1 MRTES
6 TMRTGMKTNGKQQ
19 PRKTKDKQI
28 REQQQIRMK
37 EALKER
43 IRRYQQQV
51 IEETGLEVN
60 FSSAVRSLIE
70 KALDAAKVP

>member
-1 MRTES
+1 
-6 TMRTGMKTNGKQQ
+6 MRTGMKTHGKQQ
-19 PRKTKDKQI
+19 PRKTKDKPI
-28 REQQQIRMK
+28 REQQQVRMK
-37 EALKER
+37 EALKDR

-70 KALDAAKVP
+70 KALDAANVP